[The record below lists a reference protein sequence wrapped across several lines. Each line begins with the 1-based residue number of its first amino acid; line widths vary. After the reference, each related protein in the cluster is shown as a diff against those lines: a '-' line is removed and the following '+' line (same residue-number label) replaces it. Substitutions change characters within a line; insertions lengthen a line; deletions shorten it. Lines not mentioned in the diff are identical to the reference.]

1 MKRRTFLKLT
11 GMSSASVALAG
22 CQKGN
27 ETLIPF
33 LVPPEDGSIP
43 GLADDYASVCRQCP
57 AGCGIIVRVSEG
69 RAKKLEGNPLHPV
82 NRGKLC
88 ARGQAALQDHYHP
101 DRVRQPLQREGA
113 RGSGRFVPIS
123 WERAL
128 SLLTERLAGLRAA
141 GQPDRLALFTAP
153 LTGSMATLA
162 ERFRAGYGCRQ
173 HLAWDWLN
181 TEWLRRVSQLGHG
194 IDGIPD
200 YDLAETQYLL
210 SFGADFLET
219 HLSPVRYGRD
229 FGAMRQHRPTV
240 RGRFTYIGA
249 RLSLTAASADRWLPT
264 RPGSDGILALG
275 LARELL
281 LRDAHNR
288 ETLQAAGLEETT
300 LLVELAGYTPRAV
313 SEATG
318 IPLADLQATATDLAS
333 IRPALVMAGE
343 GVAWQTN
350 GLDAG
355 RAIQLLNILVGSV
368 AQRGG
373 LHFPAAAPPAVS
385 SSFADLRAF
394 IHQMAA
400 GRFDTLLVRG
410 TDPVYS
416 LPPALEFQRQ
426 LPNIPFLVSVTR
438 ILDDT
443 AQMADLVLPEH
454 SDLESWDD
462 VVPDRGVRQLVVG
475 LQQPV
480 VSPLHDSRPFPDL
493 LLELARRLGG
503 DLQRA
508 CPWASYPE
516 MLRESMRQRL
526 DPPDEAAFQN
536 EWRRLQQQGGLFEA
550 GPSAPARHPDSRFRL
565 PPRRAGAFAGAA
577 ESFPLHLQLYL
588 SPLFT
593 DGRGTHLPWLQQL
606 ADPMTTTVW
615 DAWVEINPATAQ
627 QLGISHGDLVEVNSP
642 VGTIELPAV
651 IYPGIR
657 PEVVAIP
664 LGQGHQAGGRYA
676 AGRRGNP
683 LQLLA
688 DIRDEQHDLPAWGAT
703 RVQLRRL
710 SAHGQLIAAGHPEGS
725 YRRDIL
731 GL

>member
-11 GMSSASVALAG
+11 GMSSASMALAG
-22 CQKGN
+22 CQKSN
-27 ETLIPF
+27 EKLIPF
-33 LVPPEDGSIP
+33 LVPPEDGIEP
-43 GLADDYASVCRQCP
+43 GLADEYASVCRQCP
-57 AGCGIIVRVSEG
+57 AGCGIVVRVSEG
-69 RAKKLEGNPLHPV
+69 RAKKIEGNPLHPV

-101 DRVRQPLQREGA
+101 DRVRQPLQRDGA
-113 RGSGRFVPIS
+113 RGTGRFVPIS
-123 WERAL
+123 WEQAFT
-128 SLLTERLAGLRAA
+128 LLAERLAGLRAA
-141 GQPDRLALFTAP
+141 GQSDRLALATPP
-153 LTGSMATLA
+153 LTGSLATLV
-162 ERFRAGYGCRQ
+162 ERFREGYGCRQ
-173 HLAWDWLN
+173 HLAWDWLD
-181 TEWLRRVSQLGHG
+181 TGWLRRVSRLSYG

-219 HLSPVRYGRD
+219 HLSPVRYGQG

-264 RPGSDGILALG
+264 RPGSEGILALG

-281 LRDAHNR
+281 LRDAYNR
-288 ETLQAAGLEETT
+288 AALQAAGLEASR
-300 LLVELAGYTPRAV
+300 LLEQLAGYTPRAV

-318 IPLADLQATATDLAS
+318 VPLADLQTTATDLAS

-343 GVAWQTN
+343 GTAWQTN
-350 GLDAG
+350 GLVAG
-355 RAIQLLNILVGSV
+355 EAIQLLNILVGSV
-368 AQRGG
+368 GQTGG
-373 LHFPAAAPPAVS
+373 LHFPAVTPHTVS

-394 IHQMAA
+394 IRQMTD
-400 GRFDTLLVRG
+400 GRFDTLLIRG
-410 TDPVYS
+410 SDPVYS
-416 LPPALEFQRQ
+416 LPPALKFQEH
-426 LPNIPFLVSVTR
+426 LAKVPFLVCVTR

-454 SDLESWDD
+454 SSLESWDD

-480 VSPLHDSRPFPDL
+480 AAPLHDSRSFPDV

-508 CPWASYPE
+508 CPWASYPA
-516 MLRESMRQRL
+516 LLKESMRQRL
-526 DPPDEAAFQN
+526 GNPDEASFQP
-536 EWRRLQQQGGLFEA
+536 EWLRLQQQGGLFEA
-550 GPSAPARHPDSRFRL
+550 APQTADRPQPGPFRL
-565 PPRRAGAFAGAA
+565 PLLRGSTFAGAV
-577 ESFPLHLQLYL
+577 ESFPLHLQLSL
-588 SPLFT
+588 SRVFT

-606 ADPMTTTVW
+606 PDPMTTAVW
-615 DAWVEINPATAQ
+615 DAWVEINPTTAQ

-642 VGTIELPAV
+642 AGTIELPAV

-657 PEVVAIP
+657 PDVVAIP

-710 SAHGQLIAAGHPEGS
+710 SAHGQLVTAGHPEGS

>member
-27 ETLIPF
+27 EKLIPF

-88 ARGQAALQDHYHP
+88 ARGQAAVQDHYHP
-101 DRVRQPLQREGA
+101 DRVREPLQREGE
-113 RGSGRFVPIS
+113 RGSGRFVPVS
-123 WERAL
+123 WDRAFT
-128 SLLTERLAGLRAA
+128 LLGERLAALQEA

-153 LTGSMATLA
+153 LTGSMATLV
-162 ERFRAGYGCRQ
+162 ERFRTGYGCRQ

-181 TEWLRRVSQLGHG
+181 TEWLRRVSQQGYG

-240 RGRFTYIGA
+240 RGRFTYVGA

-264 RPGSDGILALG
+264 RPGSEGILALG

-281 LRDAHNR
+281 LQNAHSR
-288 ETLQAAGLEETT
+288 EALQAAGLEEPI
-300 LLVELAGYTPRAV
+300 LLGELASYTPRAV

-318 IPLADLQATATDLAS
+318 VPLTDLQATAANLAS

-350 GLDAG
+350 GLYAG
-355 RAIQLLNILVGSV
+355 KAIQLLNILVGSV
-368 AQRGG
+368 GQAGG
-373 LHFPAAAPPAVS
+373 LHFPAAAPPTVS
-385 SSFADLRAF
+385 SSFAEMRAF
-394 IHQMAA
+394 IRQMAA

-416 LPPALEFQRQ
+416 LPPALEFQRH
-426 LPNIPFLVSVTR
+426 LSNVPFLVSVTR

-508 CPWASYPE
+508 CPWESYPE

-526 DPPDEAAFQN
+526 GHPDETSFQN
-536 EWRRLQQQGGLFEA
+536 EWYRLQRQGGLFEA
-550 GPSAPARHPDSRFRL
+550 GPHTTPRRPDSRFRL
-565 PPRRAGAFAGAA
+565 PPRRASTFAGAA
-577 ESFPLHLQLYL
+577 ESFPLHLHLYF

-593 DGRGTHLPWLQQL
+593 DGRGAHLPWLQQL

-615 DAWVEINPATAQ
+615 DAWVEINPTTAQ
-627 QLGISHGDLVEVNSP
+627 QLDISHGDLVEVNSP
-642 VGTIELPAV
+642 AGTVELPAV

-657 PEVVAIP
+657 PDVVAIP
-664 LGQGHQAGGRYA
+664 LGQGHRAGGRYA

-703 RVQLRRL
+703 RVRLRRL
-710 SAHGQLIAAGHPEGS
+710 SAHGQLVAAGHPEGS
-725 YRRDIL
+725 YRRDML

>member
-11 GMSSASVALAG
+11 GMSSASMALAG
-22 CQKGN
+22 CQKNN
-27 ETLIPF
+27 EKLIPF
-33 LVPPEDGSIP
+33 LVPPEDGLVP
-43 GLADDYASVCRQCP
+43 GLADEYASVCRQCP
-57 AGCGIIVRVSEG
+57 AGCGIVVRVSEG
-69 RAKKLEGNPLHPV
+69 RAKKIEGNPLHPV

-101 DRVRQPLQREGA
+101 DRVRQPLRREGE

-123 WERAL
+123 WDQAFT
-128 SLLTERLAGLRAA
+128 LLTARLAGLRAA
-141 GQPDRLALFTAP
+141 GRTDRLALFTPP
-153 LTGSMATLA
+153 LTGSLATLVG
-162 ERFRAGYGCRQ
+162 RFCEGYGCRQ
-173 HLAWDWLN
+173 HLAWDWLD
-181 TEWLRRVSQLGHG
+181 TEWLRRVSRLSYGM
-194 IDGIPD
+194 DGIPD

-219 HLSPVRYGRD
+219 HLSPVRYGQS

-264 RPGSDGILALG
+264 RPGSEGVLALG

-281 LRDAHNR
+281 LRDTYNR
-288 ETLQAAGLEETT
+288 ASLQTAGLEASS
-300 LLVELAGYTPRAV
+300 LLEQLAGYTPRAV

-318 IPLADLQATATDLAS
+318 VPLADLQTTATDLAS

-343 GVAWQTN
+343 GIAWQTN
-350 GLDAG
+350 GLVAG
-355 RAIQLLNILVGSV
+355 EAIQLLNILVGSV
-368 AQRGG
+368 GQTGG
-373 LHFPAAAPPAVS
+373 LHFPVVTSHTFS

-394 IHQMAA
+394 IRQMAD
-400 GRFDTLLVRG
+400 GRFDTLLIRG

-416 LPPALEFQRQ
+416 LPPALEFQAH
-426 LPNIPFLVSVTR
+426 LIKVPFLVSVTR

-454 SDLESWDD
+454 SALESWDD
-462 VVPDRGVRQLVVG
+462 VVPDRGVRQLVAG

-480 VSPLHDSRPFPDL
+480 ASPLHDSRSFPDV

-503 DLQRA
+503 DLQQA

-516 MLRESMRQRL
+516 LLKESMRQRL
-526 DPPDEAAFQN
+526 GNPDEATFQP
-536 EWRRLQQQGGLFEA
+536 EWLRLLQQGGLFEA
-550 GPSAPARHPDSRFRL
+550 APKTVDRPRPGPFRL
-565 PPRRAGAFAGAA
+565 PLQRVSTFAGAA
-577 ESFPLHLQLYL
+577 ESFPLHLQIYL
-588 SPLFT
+588 SPVFT
-593 DGRGTHLPWLQQL
+593 DGRGAHLPWLQQL
-606 ADPMTTTVW
+606 PDPMTTTVW
-615 DAWVEINPATAQ
+615 DAWVEINPTTAQ
-627 QLGISHGDLVEVNSP
+627 QLGISHGDLVEVTSP
-642 VGTIELPAV
+642 AGTIELPAV

-676 AGRRGNP
+676 TGRRGNP

-688 DIRDEQHDLPAWGAT
+688 NIRDEQHDLPAWGAT

-710 SAHGQLIAAGHPEGS
+710 SARGQLVAAGHPEGS